1 MNDKKNYSVCF
12 SGHRPEKLGIDED
25 RIREMLKNAV
35 AEAVDDG
42 YTVFIT
48 GMARGVDI
56 WAADIVLEMKRLY
69 KNIELICAL
78 PMPGFERRRTAEEQ
92 RRYRQIISEADKVI
106 TVSQHYSRHSFQLR
120 NEYMVDN
127 SSRLIAVY
135 NGSAGGTRNTIR
147 YAVRKGK
154 KVLNLLDHAIF

>member
-92 RRYRQIISEADKVI
+92 QHYRRIVSEADKVI
-106 TVSQHYSRHSFQLR
+106 MVSQHYSRNCFQLR

-135 NGSAGGTRNTIR
+135 NGCAGGTRNTIR

-154 KVLNLLDHAIF
+154 KVLNLLDHVIF

>member
-1 MNDKKNYSVCF
+1 MNNKINQSVCF
-12 SGHRPEKLGIDED
+12 SGHRPEKLDISGDQIKELLEKA
-25 RIREMLKNAV
+25 IS
-35 AEAVDDG
+35 EAVDDG

-56 WAADIVLEMKRLY
+56 WAADIVIKLKRLY

-78 PMPGFERRRTAEEQ
+78 PMPDFEKGREAEEQ
-92 RRYRQIISEADKVI
+92 SHYRQIISEADQVI
-106 TVSQHYSRHSFQLR
+106 IVSQYYSRYCFQVR

-135 NGSAGGTRNTIR
+135 NGCAGGTRNTIK
-147 YAVRKGK
+147 YAVKKGK
-154 KVLNLLDHAIF
+154 KVLNLLERK